1 MRPFIEYCNDQRKKA
16 TTNFE
21 SGLYTLFA
29 NSFYGKI
36 VENVRKR
43 MNAKL
48 VTDSQKMVRAAG
60 KATFKR
66 CEIINSD
73 LVLVETERTEI
84 TLNKPVAIG
93 FTILE
98 FAKLVMYGLRLSTTK
113 IRKQIT
119 PMLHQHGFLHMP
131 YRNP

>member
-1 MRPFIEYCNDQRKKA
+1 
-16 TTNFE
+16 
-21 SGLYTLFA
+21 
-29 NSFYGKI
+29 
-36 VENVRKR
+36 

-48 VTDSQKMVRAAG
+48 DLQKMVRAAD

-73 LVLVETERTEI
+73 LVLVESELTEI

-98 FAKLVMYGLRLSTTK
+98 FAKLVVYEFYYDCLQPKFGSKLHLCFTDTDYFIYHIK
-113 IRKQIT
+113 T
-119 PMLHQHGFLHMP
+119 PDLYADMEDISGWSNFRENHFLFSAT
-131 YRNP
+131 N